1 MANNLTI
8 ESLLASYHPVKI
20 GGTEVTNLTDFKF
33 NNIELIKL
41 DQSHDISSILITK
54 TLE

>member
-41 DQSHDISSILITK
+41 DQNMSITLIFN
-54 TLE
+54 